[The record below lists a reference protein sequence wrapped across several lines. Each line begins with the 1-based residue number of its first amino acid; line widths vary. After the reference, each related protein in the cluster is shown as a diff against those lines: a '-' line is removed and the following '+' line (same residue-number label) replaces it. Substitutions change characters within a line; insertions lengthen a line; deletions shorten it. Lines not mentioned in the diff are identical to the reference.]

1 MLTASQQRV
10 NLPDERLWTFSPA
23 AALFHAVGI
32 EAKSSTMSN
41 DPTGSAEIS
50 DKVIDYPARDMT
62 ITVGAALMIGQ
73 LRDVLTQENQQ
84 LPIDSADDTM
94 TVGDLVAFD
103 VSGPRQY
110 GYGTLRDYL
119 IGIEASD
126 GNGRVFH
133 AGGRVVKNVA
143 GYDLCRMLIGAQGR
157 LGTLR
162 QLTFKLKP
170 RPVEQHLSVAAFRS
184 PKDLDSALERLNLSS
199 TTPQIL
205 DVLNRPAA
213 EKLLPA
219 VDATF
224 TSGMP
229 SAFDAFL
236 VLGFDGSRKACDWQ
250 TKTLAEELHG
260 TAASVTSVARP
271 EATTLY
277 CRAAMQFSAGRTA
290 KHAGWSA
297 KVVTLPSRIVAVL
310 QIAKDFG
317 LPACGRAGNG
327 IVYLDA
333 DSAVDLGAV
342 REKLMR
348 LADGNSGHV
357 EIQELHKTWR
367 HPVMTSPV
375 ERYSGMLHELL
386 G

>member
-1 MLTASQQRV
+1 
-10 NLPDERLWTFSPA
+10 
-23 AALFHAVGI
+23 
-32 EAKSSTMSN
+32 MSN
-41 DPTGSAEIS
+41 ELTGSTEIS
-50 DKVIDYPARDMT
+50 SNVIDYPARDMT
-62 ITVGAALMIGQ
+62 ITAGAALPVGH
-73 LRDVLTQENQQ
+73 LRDVLKQENQQ
-84 LPIDSADDTM
+84 LPIDTPDDAM
-94 TVGDLVAFD
+94 SIGDLVAFD

-110 GYGTLRDYL
+110 GYGTLRDYV

-126 GNGRVFH
+126 GKGRVFH

-143 GYDLCRMLIGAQGR
+143 GYDLCRMLIGARGK

-170 RPVEQHLSVAAFRS
+170 LPVEQHLSVAAFRS
-184 PKDLDSALERLNLSS
+184 LKDLDSALERLNLSS

-219 VDATF
+219 IDATYA
-224 TSGMP
+224 SAIS

-236 VLGFDGSRKACDWQ
+236 VLGFEGSRKACDWQ

-277 CRAAMQFSAGRTA
+277 CQAAMQFSAGRTA

-297 KVVTLPSRIVAVL
+297 KVVTLPSRIVALL
-310 QIAKDFG
+310 QIAEDFG
-317 LPACGRAGNG
+317 LLACGRAGNG
-327 IVYLDA
+327 IVCLNADA
-333 DSAVDLGAV
+333 AVDLGPV
-342 REKLMR
+342 HEKLMH
-348 LADGNSGHV
+348 LADGSSGHV
-357 EIQELHKTWR
+357 EIRELNKTWR

-375 ERYSGMLHELL
+375 ERYSRMLHELL

>member
-23 AALFHAVGI
+23 AALFHAVGS
-32 EAKSSTMSN
+32 EAKSLTMLNEAKGST
-41 DPTGSAEIS
+41 EIS
-50 DKVIDYPARDMT
+50 GDVIDYPARDMT

-73 LRDVLTQENQQ
+73 LRDVLMQENQQ

-94 TVGDLVAFD
+94 AVGDLVAFD

-170 RPVEQHLSVAAFRS
+170 LPVEQHLSVAAFRS
-184 PKDLDSALERLNLSS
+184 LQDLDSALERLNLSS

-205 DVLNRPAA
+205 DVLNPPAA
-213 EKLLPA
+213 AKMLPA
-219 VDATF
+219 MDASLASG
-224 TSGMP
+224 TS
-229 SAFDAFL
+229 SAFQAFL
-236 VLGFDGSRKACDWQ
+236 VIGFDGSRKACDWQ

-271 EATTLY
+271 EVTTMY
-277 CRAAMQFSAGRTA
+277 CRAATQLAANHLA
-290 KHAGWSA
+290 KHTGWSA
-297 KVVTLPSRIVAVL
+297 KVVTLPSRVVAVL
-310 QIAKDFG
+310 QIAKEFE
-317 LPACGRAGNG
+317 LVACGRAGNG
-327 IVYLDA
+327 IVFLDA
-333 DSAVDLGAV
+333 DAAVNLGTV
-342 REKLMR
+342 REKLTQ
-348 LADGNSGHV
+348 LAEDSSGHV
-357 EIQELHKTWR
+357 EIQELNKTWR
-367 HPVMTSPV
+367 HPVMTPPV

>member
-1 MLTASQQRV
+1 MGVLCHRHIA
-10 NLPDERLWTFSPA
+10 FA
-23 AALFHAVGI
+23 AFNDVRAEVKRFH
-32 EAKSSTMSN
+32 MSN
-41 DPTGSAEIS
+41 DSAGSTEIS
-50 DKVIDYPARDMT
+50 GKVVDYPARDMT
-62 ITVGAALMIGQ
+62 ITVGAALTVGN
-73 LRDVLTQENQQ
+73 LRDVLKQENQQ
-84 LPIDSADDTM
+84 LPIDTADDAM

-110 GYGTLRDYL
+110 GYGTLRDYV

-143 GYDLCRMLIGAQGR
+143 GYDLCRMVIGAQGR

-170 RPVEQHLSVAAFRS
+170 LPVEEHLSVAAFRTFM
-184 PKDLDSALERLNLSS
+184 DLDSALERLNLSS

-219 VDATF
+219 IDASVASTKL
-224 TSGMP
+224 SGF
-229 SAFDAFL
+229 AAFL

-250 TKTLAEELHG
+250 TKRLAEELHG
-260 TAASVTSVARP
+260 TAASVTSVGRP
-271 EATTLY
+271 EATTTY
-277 CRAAMQFSAGRTA
+277 CRAATQFSTESTAG
-290 KHAGWSA
+290 KSGWSA
-297 KVVTLPSRIVAVL
+297 KVVTLPSQVVAVL
-310 QIAKDFG
+310 EIAKDFG
-317 LPACGRAGNG
+317 LRACGRAGNG

-333 DSAVDLGAV
+333 DSGLDPGKL
-342 REKLMR
+342 REKLTR
-348 LADGNSGHV
+348 LVDDGSGHV
-357 EIQELHKTWR
+357 EIRELHKTWR
-367 HPVMTSPV
+367 HPVMTAPV
-375 ERYSGMLHELL
+375 ERYSKLLHELL

>member
-1 MLTASQQRV
+1 M
-10 NLPDERLWTFSPA
+10 
-23 AALFHAVGI
+23 
-32 EAKSSTMSN
+32 
-41 DPTGSAEIS
+41 
-50 DKVIDYPARDMT
+50 
-62 ITVGAALMIGQ
+62 
-73 LRDVLTQENQQ
+73 QENQQ
-84 LPIDSADDTM
+84 LPIDTADDTIPI
-94 TVGDLVAFD
+94 GDLVAFD
-103 VSGPRQY
+103 MSGPRQY
-110 GYGTLRDYL
+110 GYGTLRDYV

-143 GYDLCRMLIGAQGR
+143 GYDLCRLLIGAEGK

-170 RPVEQHLSVAAFRS
+170 LPVEQHLSVAAFRS
-184 PKDLDSALERLNLSS
+184 LKDLDSALERLNLSS

-219 VDATF
+219 IDATMGSA
-224 TSGMP
+224 TL
-229 SAFDAFL
+229 SAFEGFL

-271 EATTLY
+271 EPTTMY
-277 CRAAMQFSAGRTA
+277 CRAAMQFSAGSTA
-290 KHAGWSA
+290 KHTGWSA
-297 KVVTLPSRIVAVL
+297 KVVTLPSQVVAVL

-317 LPACGRAGNG
+317 LLACGRAGNG

-333 DSAVDLGAV
+333 DSVVNLGTV
-342 REKLMR
+342 REKLTH
-348 LADGNSGHV
+348 LVEDSSGHV
-357 EIQELHKTWR
+357 EIRELNRKWR

-375 ERYSGMLHELL
+375 ERYSKMLHELL
-386 G
+386 GQQVR

>member
-1 MLTASQQRV
+1 
-10 NLPDERLWTFSPA
+10 
-23 AALFHAVGI
+23 
-32 EAKSSTMSN
+32 MSN
-41 DPTGSAEIS
+41 DPTGSTEIS
-50 DKVIDYPARDMT
+50 SNVIDYPARDMT
-62 ITVGAALMIGQ
+62 ITAGAALTVGH
-73 LRDVLTQENQQ
+73 LRDVLKQENQQ
-84 LPIDSADDTM
+84 LPIDTADDTM
-94 TVGDLVAFD
+94 TIGDLVAFD

-110 GYGTLRDYL
+110 GFGTLRDYV

-143 GYDLCRMLIGAQGR
+143 GYDLCRMLIGAQGK

-170 RPVEQHLSVAAFRS
+170 LPVEQHLSVAAFRS
-184 PKDLDSALERLNLSS
+184 LKDLGSALERLNLSS

-219 VDATF
+219 IDATF
-224 TSGMP
+224 ASGMS

-236 VLGFDGSRKACDWQ
+236 VLGFDGSRKGCDWQ

-277 CRAAMQFSAGRTA
+277 CRAAMQFSTGRTS
-290 KHAGWSA
+290 KHSGWSA

-317 LPACGRAGNG
+317 LLACGRAGNG
-327 IVYLDA
+327 IVCLDA
-333 DSAVDLGAV
+333 DAAVDLGPV
-342 REKLMR
+342 REKLMH
-348 LADGNSGHV
+348 LADGSSGHV
-357 EIQELHKTWR
+357 EIRELNKTWR
-367 HPVMTSPV
+367 HPVMTTPV
-375 ERYSGMLHELL
+375 ERYSRMLHELL